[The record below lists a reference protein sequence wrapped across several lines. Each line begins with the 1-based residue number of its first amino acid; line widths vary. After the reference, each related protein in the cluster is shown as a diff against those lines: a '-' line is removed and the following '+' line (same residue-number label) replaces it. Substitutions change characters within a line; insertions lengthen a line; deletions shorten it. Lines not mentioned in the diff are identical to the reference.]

1 MSKARELAALG
12 NAYSDGALSNRNLI
26 INGAMQVAQRGTS
39 KTITTADTGFKTVDR
54 FRSKFFGSSW
64 TGVSHT
70 TEEQSTDA
78 PNGFDR
84 SLKLTALTAQDY
96 SNALGSWVQYTFEN
110 QNIVSLRD
118 GNGLKEFTVSFWVKA
133 SKSGNVTVSVE
144 KNYSY
149 STYVTVNYA
158 DTWEYKSVVIPA
170 TSNDMG
176 IDYSGSPNGS
186 GITLQLGMGS
196 NGSWLASTDGQWND
210 VSTARGVLSA
220 QQTNFHASVNDY
232 IAFTGVQLE
241 IGDTA
246 TPFEHRSYGQEL
258 ALCERFLQTLP
269 LGGGAYAGLTGYD
282 GSIALVHLRQTM
294 RASPSLLPTGI
305 TGYGGGNTEYRVYLM
320 SSGGGGFAG
329 PPVTVNF
336 FIDYSTPTKVRIV
349 ASHAAGWYN
358 TTYEVTGSFIDV
370 GAGCKVL
377 LEAEL

>member
-1 MSKARELAALG
+1 MSKARELASLG
-12 NAYSDGALSNRNLI
+12 NAYSDGSLSNRNLI
-26 INGAMQVAQRGTS
+26 INGAMQVAQRGVS

-149 STYVTVNYA
+149 STYVTINSP
-158 DTWEYKSVVIPA
+158 DTWEYKSVAIPA

-176 IDYSGSPNGS
+176 IDYSGSPNGA
-186 GITLQLGMGS
+186 GINLQLGMGS
-196 NGSWLASTDGQWND
+196 NGSWLTSEDGQWND
-210 VSTARGVLSA
+210 ASTARGVLST

-241 IGDTA
+241 VGDTA

-258 ALCERFLQTLP
+258 ALCQRYYAYLGTEFYGTNYGNVSTLCIVTHP
-269 LGGGAYAGLTGYD
+269 AAMRTTPSYSSGYNPAGFSLVPTSTLGGYLFLSGTITG
-282 GSIALVHLRQTM
+282 T
-294 RASPSLLPTGI
+294 PTGS
-305 TGYGGGNTEYRVYLM
+305 L
-320 SSGGGGFAG
+320 FA
-329 PPVTVNF
+329 
-336 FIDYSTPTKVRIV
+336 D
-349 ASHAAGWYN
+349 
-358 TTYEVTGSFIDV
+358 
-370 GAGCKVL
+370 
-377 LEAEL
+377 AEL

>member
-1 MSKARELAALG
+1 MSKARELASLG
-12 NAYSDGALSNRNLI
+12 NAYSDGSLSNRNKI
-26 INGAMQVAQRGTS
+26 INGDFSVWQRGT
-39 KTITTADTGFKTVDR
+39 TFTPNPVIFGADR
-54 FRSKFFGSSW
+54 FASYKAGASAGDYAR
-64 TGVSHT
+64 
-70 TEEQSTDA
+70 STDVPA
-78 PNGFDR
+78 GQGF
-84 SLKLTALTAQDY
+84 TY
-96 SNALGSWVQYTFEN
+96 SGYFNNSDIRHSIELPAAGERGVFVDGSQWT
-110 QNIVSLRD
+110 L
-118 GNGLKEFTVSFWVKA
+118 SFWVKA
-133 SKSGNVTVSVE
+133 AANGTATANLGWANGVSASSLTYWGADQS
-144 KNYSY
+144 YSY
-149 STYVTVNYA
+149 STSWEKKTITFTV
-158 DTWEYKSVVIPA
+158 
-170 TSNDMG
+170 G
-176 IDYSGSPNGS
+176 GSITGS
-186 GITLQLGMGS
+186 H
-196 NGSWLASTDGQWND
+196 A
-210 VSTARGVLSA
+210 AVLLYMSRVA
-220 QQTNFHASVNDY
+220 GLY
-232 IAFTGVQLE
+232 ITGVQLE
-241 IGDTA
+241 VGDTA

>member
-1 MSKARELAALG
+1 MSKARELASLG

-186 GITLQLGMGS
+186 GINLQLGMGS

-232 IAFTGVQLE
+232 IAFTGVQFE
-241 IGDTA
+241 VGDTA

-258 ALCERFLQTLP
+258 ALCQRYYWRLQGNSTDQSLVCPAVISGSAQARGMLTFPVLMRAAPTMGEVSLEVLHNGNNAVASSLVSTLDET
-269 LGGGAYAGLTGYD
+269 AYAIGLNMEADTGTPFII
-282 GSIALVHLRQTM
+282 GQAAAIRL
-294 RASPSLLPTGI
+294 ASS
-305 TGYGGGNTEYRVYLM
+305 
-320 SSGGGGFAG
+320 
-329 PPVTVNF
+329 
-336 FIDYSTPTKVRIV
+336 
-349 ASHAAGWYN
+349 ASAYIQA
-358 TTYEVTGSFIDV
+358 D
-370 GAGCKVL
+370 
-377 LEAEL
+377 AEL